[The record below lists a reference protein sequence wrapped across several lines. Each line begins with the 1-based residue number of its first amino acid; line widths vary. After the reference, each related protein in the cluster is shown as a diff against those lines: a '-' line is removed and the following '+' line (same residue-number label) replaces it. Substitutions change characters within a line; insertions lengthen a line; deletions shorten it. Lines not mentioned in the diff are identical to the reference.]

1 MKGYT
6 AWGGPNAQ
14 GGPIGPV
21 DGSIVPCATGGSLGF
36 LFDDSIRVLRNLRG
50 PYREKVWTKYSFRDA
65 FNPLTNWYDGDVLGI
80 DLGITMLMAEN
91 HRTGFVW
98 EQFMKNPE
106 AQKAMRLAGFRAD

>member
-1 MKGYT
+1 RRLRSTLFPYT
-6 AWGGPNAQ
+6 TLFRS
-14 GGPIGPV
+14 IGPV

-80 DLGITMLMAEN
+80 DLGIRSEEHTSELQS
-91 HRTGFVW
+91 RSDLV
-98 EQFMKNPE
+98 
-106 AQKAMRLAGFRAD
+106 